1 MKKLKVNTE
10 GCIGCGACVGL
21 DPKHFDFNEEGLSV
35 VISEEN
41 INPEKIQTVIESC
54 PVSVISYEED
64 ERNACSCRECHCEEP
79 CECEDHCECEKH
91 CGCHEDD
98 EKAA

>member
-21 DPKHFDFNEEGLSV
+21 DPKHFDFNDEGLSI

-41 INPEKIQTVIESC
+41 INPEKIQDIIETC
-54 PVSVISYEED
+54 PVNVISYEEW
-64 ERNACSCRECHCEEP
+64 EEP
-79 CECEDHCECEKH
+79 CKCKEDKCTTECE
-91 CGCHEDD
+91 CGETCACNKED